1 MGKIII
7 INALIWAAVL
17 LIASY
22 FFKGHEYYDLF
33 FGFWVVG
40 FTVVNSFLS
49 LRKRKENKGQSCDS

>member
-49 LRKRKENKGQSCDS
+49 LRKRKEKKG

>member
-7 INALIWAAVL
+7 INALIWAAIL

-33 FGFWVVG
+33 FGIWVIG
-40 FTVVNSFLS
+40 FTLVNGFLS
-49 LRKRKENKGQSCDS
+49 HTKQKGMKS